1 MTSHIQNRNL
11 NRALVLAGCTI
22 VGAAVAK
29 ELRRPAA
36 QRTWHGSII
45 GLPYDFRPPTPE
57 RLRTEFWDPQNN
69 ALFTPHAFGVGY
81 GVNLARIVGRLC
93 PPD

>member
-1 MTSHIQNRNL
+1 MTSHLQNRNL
-11 NRALVLAGCTI
+11 NRVLVLAGCAI

-36 QRTWHGSII
+36 QRTWHGRII

-57 RLRTEFWDPQNN
+57 RLRAEFWDPQND
-69 ALFTPHAFGVGY
+69 ALFTPHAFGIGY
-81 GVNLARIVGRLC
+81 GVNLARIAGRLC